1 MSRVI
6 RVSPL
11 AIAAGVALGV
21 GIAGGAAAAPITYTM
36 VMTGV
41 DGSLATALNPG
52 SFTNQVVTMTFT
64 GDTTNVQPWG
74 PPSSPSSYYNDI
86 AGGSITVQIGS
97 GPVYTVTDAMNLAAE
112 TDPGAGSR
120 IAFSKGSFVSSG
132 PILFTFYA
140 GATYPGGLSVLTTDY
155 TQSAAG
161 LSTFFGSN
169 TLATSG
175 GTFTLSNV
183 TNAVGGF
190 TTAAASAVPGAGFAA
205 IGGLGVAG
213 LARRRRRG

>member
-1 MSRVI
+1 MSRVF
-6 RVSPL
+6 RVFPL
-11 AIAAGVALGV
+11 AVAAGVALGAS
-21 GIAGGAAAAPITYTM
+21 IAGDAAAAPITYTM
-36 VMTGV
+36 VMNGV
-41 DGSLATALNPG
+41 SGSLGATTI
-52 SFTNQVVTMTFT
+52 TNDVVTMTFT

-74 PPSSPSSYYNDI
+74 PPSSPFSYYNDI

-112 TDPGAGSR
+112 TNPGAGSR

-161 LSTFFGSN
+161 LSTIFGSN

-175 GTFTLSNV
+175 GTFTLSNG
-183 TNAVGGF
+183 TNAGGGF

>member
-1 MSRVI
+1 MSRVF
-6 RVSPL
+6 RVFPL
-11 AIAAGVALGV
+11 AVAAGVALGAS
-21 GIAGGAAAAPITYTM
+21 IAGDAAAAPITYTM
-36 VMTGV
+36 VMNGV
-41 DGSLATALNPG
+41 SGSLGATTI
-52 SFTNQVVTMTFT
+52 TNDVVTMTFT

-74 PPSSPSSYYNDI
+74 PPSSPFSYYNDI

-112 TDPGAGSR
+112 TNPGAGSR

-175 GTFTLSNV
+175 GTFTLSNG
-183 TNAVGGF
+183 TNAGGGF

>member
-1 MSRVI
+1 MSRVF
-6 RVSPL
+6 RVFPL
-11 AIAAGVALGV
+11 AVAAGVALGAS
-21 GIAGGAAAAPITYTM
+21 IAGDAAAAPITYTM
-36 VMTGV
+36 VMNGV
-41 DGSLATALNPG
+41 SGSLGATTI
-52 SFTNQVVTMTFT
+52 TNDVVTMTFT

-74 PPSSPSSYYNDI
+74 PPSSPFSYYNDI

-112 TDPGAGSR
+112 TNPGAGSR